1 MEMDG
6 RTKGSLKFTDEI
18 FEKARKNAADPNNNE
33 TQKNAI
39 KLLVDPKYNLDDE
52 EIKQEI
58 TTLLVAVSFLIILI
72 NLIKLIHPSKGS
84 RFNDNRHIYRPPNA
98 CHAQRHSTESY

>member
-1 MEMDG
+1 MKPWLYFEPFYKMSKYYKMEMDG

-39 KLLVDPKYNLDDE
+39 KLLVDPKYKLDDE

-72 NLIKLIHPSKGS
+72 NLI
-84 RFNDNRHIYRPPNA
+84 
-98 CHAQRHSTESY
+98 

>member
-1 MEMDG
+1 MKNFSYYSAITARIMKPWLYFEPFYKMSAYYKMEMDG

-18 FEKARKNAADPNNNE
+18 LNRARKNHDANNNV

-39 KLLVDPKYNLDDE
+39 KLLVDPKYNLDDD

-58 TTLLVAVSFLIILI
+58 TTLLVAV
-72 NLIKLIHPSKGS
+72 
-84 RFNDNRHIYRPPNA
+84 
-98 CHAQRHSTESY
+98 